1 MEIHFEIDKADIYK
15 EVAMTTSYTG
25 AKMDEDANAYERIF
39 TTDEDQ
45 QQLERFW
52 QEAESEMCNE
62 LIRLI
67 AREEMN
73 GGRLEV
79 SLNVSSAFDK
89 ALEPSMGKSLRS
101 YFIQSISAKWF
112 VFTNKK
118 EAGAYAAAATMH
130 LDDVKRKAMYK
141 RQPMR
146 PRYD

>member
-1 MEIHFEIDKADIYK
+1 
-15 EVAMTTSYTG
+15 MTTSYTG

-52 QEAESEMCNE
+52 QEAEAEMCNE

-67 AREEMN
+67 GHEETA
-73 GGRLEV
+73 GGKLEV
-79 SLNVSSAFDK
+79 SLKVSSAFDK

-101 YFIQSISAKWF
+101 YLIQSISAKWF

-118 EAGAYAAAATMH
+118 EAGEYAAAAAGH
-130 LDDVKRKAMYK
+130 LADVKRKAMYK
-141 RQPMR
+141 RQPTR